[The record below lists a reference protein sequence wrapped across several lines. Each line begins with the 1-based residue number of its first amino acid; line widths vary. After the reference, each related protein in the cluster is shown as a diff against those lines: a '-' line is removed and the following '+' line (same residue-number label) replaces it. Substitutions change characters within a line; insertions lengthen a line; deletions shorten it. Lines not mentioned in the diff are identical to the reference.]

1 MVKRVSET
9 DHAPMVSKMAMTLP
23 CTNGMGQSWVL
34 LTLRLRTGFLA

>member
-9 DHAPMVSKMAMTLP
+9 DHVLMVSKIAMTLP

-34 LTLRLRTGFLA
+34 LTLRLRIGFSA